1 MHLPKSVSKKFIAIA
16 AIGFFVFFSLGVY
29 GWRETLNRAG
39 VHASWSQ
46 VFENSVE
53 LVAGEEAI
61 VVEHR
66 YDEHWALAAG
76 KWGIKAVFAA
86 AIFQSAILIFS
97 RQWRQWRFRKAKGHS
112 VYVGL
117 GAQGEVLASIDLEK
131 GLRVAVLDAD
141 EHHPSRGTLE
151 GKGVFFQCGAPGDMQ
166 LLAKARL
173 TTAKR
178 VVVATGKDEE
188 NVDVAEKIAEI
199 LRGKDDFSGES
210 VEILACMDSRDF
222 CELLRARW
230 QLLRKHSQK
239 YSVKLVNFRAVAVRE
254 LVNRMTCEI
263 AHLPEARKRG
273 PRVLLMASEMTDDIL
288 AAAIV
293 FMQISGDV
301 RPQFWVNS
309 ADQNGK
315 AHFLR
320 RYPAIEL
327 VADVR
332 FINENLHTIAKCEEL
347 AGLKLDAAVI
357 CSEQEI
363 DALAIAERL
372 LRSARFEVAGVKV
385 LLNKPRR
392 LELAGDELRLE
403 ILSLAKEGL
412 ESPELCDTDTEKKA
426 RKNHEAYLKGLSEE
440 AKKTKPAAKDWM
452 FLAEQFK
459 ESNRLAAL
467 HSEIKKIIY
476 KSLSPEE
483 KNVGLEIL
491 ARSEHQRWMADRII
505 NDWCVGSRDDE
516 RRIHPGIRP
525 YDELDEATKQ
535 YDRDQVRHALG
546 L

>member
-1 MHLPKSVSKKFIAIA
+1 MHLPKSLPKKFIAVA
-16 AIGFFVFFSLGVY
+16 AIGFLIFFSLCVY
-29 GWRETLNRAG
+29 GWRETLTHAG
-39 VHASWSQ
+39 AHASWSQ

-53 LVAGEEAI
+53 LVAGQQAI
-61 VVEHR
+61 VVDHQ

-76 KWGIKAVFAA
+76 KWGIKTIFAA

-117 GAQGEVLASIDLEK
+117 GAQSEVLASHDLEK

-141 EHHPSRGTLE
+141 EHHPARGTLE
-151 GKGVFFQCGAPGDMQ
+151 GKGVFFQCGAPGDKQ

-173 TTAKR
+173 ATARR
-178 VVVATGKDEE
+178 VVVATGNDEE
-188 NVDVAEKIAEI
+188 NVDVAEKTAEI
-199 LRGKDDFSGES
+199 IRGKGDFSGAP
-210 VEILACMDSRDF
+210 VEILVCMGSRNF
-222 CELLRARW
+222 CEVLMARW
-230 QLLRKHSQK
+230 EPLRKHAKK

-254 LVNRMTCEI
+254 LVNRMTREI
-263 AHLPEARKRG
+263 TAIPQARQRG
-273 PRVLLMASEMTDDIL
+273 PRVLLMASEMTDDVL

-332 FINENLHTIAKCEEL
+332 FINENLNTIAKCEEL
-347 AGLKLDAAVI
+347 AGLELDAAVI

-372 LRSARFEVAGVKV
+372 LRSGRFEVARIKV

-392 LELAGDELRLE
+392 LELVDDLRME

-412 ESPELCDTDTEKKA
+412 ESPELCDTDTEKEA
-426 RKNHEAYLKGLSEE
+426 RKNHEAYLNGLSEE
-440 AKKTKPAAKDWM
+440 NRRTKPTAKDWR
-452 FLAEQFK
+452 FLAEEFK
-459 ESNRLAAL
+459 DSNRLAVL
-467 HSEIKKIIY
+467 HREIKQIIY
-476 KSLSPEE
+476 KSLIPEE
-483 KNVGLEIL
+483 INVGLEML
-491 ARSEHQRWMADRII
+491 ARSEHQRWMAEKII
-505 NDWCVGSRDDE
+505 NGWCVGSRDDKK
-516 RRIHPGIRP
+516 RIHPDIIP
-525 YDELDEATKQ
+525 FDELNEVTKQ